1 MQTTLNFE
9 KPLTPER
16 NKNGGQANLD
26 ENRPHFTA
34 QALTVLQ
41 HLLNGEWVSGRE
53 MFIKHDIQD
62 VRPRIAA
69 LRKYFELDEEKIPNA
84 KGAKRWRI
92 KLDKLAEYKKLYL

>member
-1 MQTTLNFE
+1 MQTTLNFD

-62 VRPRIAA
+62 TRARIYK
-69 LRKYFELDEEKIPNA
+69 LKDYFDIEEEMIPQGR
-84 KGAKRWRI
+84 GAKRWRLNPT
-92 KLDKLAEYKKLYL
+92 KLHEYKKLYL

>member
-62 VRPRIAA
+62 VRPRIMCI
-69 LRKYFELDEEKIPNA
+69 KQHIELEEQKIPNA
-84 KGAKRWRI
+84 KGAKKWRI
-92 KLDKLAEYKKLYL
+92 VPHKLDHYKKLYL